1 MARWLPHTPI
11 VVAYIPDIIPADER
25 QRYAKGNMGKRV
37 GWGARPALL
46 VVDMTRAFTEDRF
59 PLGCAAAAAP
69 CISAIRALL
78 DAARTGRLPVFF
90 TRYADFAADAEWGRW
105 LDKGTGAEPHSLMR
119 SPEAHEIA
127 DALKPASG
135 EVVLV
140 KTKPSAF
147 FGTPLASQLTYLGVD
162 TVVVTGMVTSGCV
175 RATVIDAF
183 SHNLRVIVPVEGVAD
198 RSAVS
203 HQVNLFDM
211 DMKYADVEPLG
222 EVLAHLSGR

>member
-1 MARWLPHTPI
+1 MAY
-11 VVAYIPDIIPADER
+11 VPDLIPAQER
-25 QRYAKGNMGKRV
+25 ERYARGNMGKRV

-69 CISAIRALL
+69 CIEAIRALL
-78 DAARTGRLPVFF
+78 EAARSTRRPVFF
-90 TRYADFAADAEWGRW
+90 TRYADFTADAEWGRW
-105 LDKGTGAEPHSLMR
+105 LDKGTGAEPDSLMR

-127 DALKPASG
+127 EALKPAPG
-135 EVVLV
+135 EIVLV

-147 FGTPLASQLTYLGVD
+147 FGTPLAAQLTYLSVD
-162 TVVVTGMVTSGCV
+162 TAVVTGMVTSGCV
-175 RATVIDAF
+175 RATVVDAF
-183 SHNLRVIVPVEGVAD
+183 SHNLRVIVPVEAVAD

-211 DMKYADVEPLG
+211 DMKYADVAPLA
-222 EVLAHLSGR
+222 EVLEKLRCR